1 MLEVRMNKEETMV
14 NVCGTPPEVM
24 SDITLLIRIVHERLE
39 GSSKKFFEESLE
51 EIVKDK
57 VYAKPVEELEKLN
70 ENKRKE
76 VMKEKEKELKGLL
89 KGMPEELKK
98 ILKDILK

>member
-1 MLEVRMNKEETMV
+1 MLEVRMNKDKTMV

-24 SDITLLIRIVHERLE
+24 GDITMLIRIIHEKLE
-39 GSSKKFFEESLE
+39 GKAKEFFEESLE

-76 VMKEKEKELKGLL
+76 VMAEKEKELKNLL
-89 KGMPEELKK
+89 KDMPESLRS